1 MMKNELEWRS
11 RWWGSRIFILSAKAN
26 NITCWPWSIRKLTAL
41 RVTKEIWQAPFP
53 KLTAVPSAPSA
64 HFPTLLTAGDALTG
78 ARYEKDSEQ
87 TPSGQHSQ
95 WQLSYPKNPSGKTW
109 GHCTGAHCSHI
120 RNWDQI
126 TGSPPQADSAERTQH
141 KPDSLTAPGRR
152 QCPHTAAGWEA
163 ALAVCPIRCSAGPT
177 QHWGTAPSSP
187 PWDSANP
194 SLSSFSLK
202 LFHLKHHTLVGRSA
216 QNEMITH
223 SPHLCSHPLQLPPA
237 FLSSSPHTAF
247 LLTFT
252 NDKTQNQH
260 DL

>member
-1 MMKNELEWRS
+1 MEVEVMRKQDFHIKCKSKQHHL
-11 RWWGSRIFILSAKAN
+11 LALVHQKAYSSQGN
-26 NITCWPWSIRKLTAL
+26 
-41 RVTKEIWQAPFP
+41 Q
-53 KLTAVPSAPSA
+53 
-64 HFPTLLTAGDALTG
+64 GDLTG
-78 ARYEKDSEQ
+78 TIPQTHSCPFGPQRSLPNTPYCRGCSNWSPLWKRFKQ

-109 GHCTGAHCSHI
+109 GHCTGAQCGHI

-152 QCPHTAAGWEA
+152 TTWLQQWPPHTAAGWEA
-163 ALAVCPIRCSAGPT
+163 ALTVCPIRCSAGPT

-187 PWDSANP
+187 PWDPANP

-223 SPHLCSHPLQLPPA
+223 SPHLCSCPLQLPPA

-247 LLTFT
+247 LLTFA
-252 NDKTQNQH
+252 NDKTHNQH